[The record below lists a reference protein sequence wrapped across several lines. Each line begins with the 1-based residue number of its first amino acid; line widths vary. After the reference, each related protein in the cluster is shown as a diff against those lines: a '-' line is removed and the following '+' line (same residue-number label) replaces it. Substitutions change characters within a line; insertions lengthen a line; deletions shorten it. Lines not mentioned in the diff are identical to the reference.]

1 MQVIFWRTHEL
12 YSDLEQFLGNCFLP
26 VILLSTFHVDGD
38 ASLNVNETRGNRHLE
53 QKNISFSFQ
62 LLNPFCFIFE
72 KKKHFL
78 VESRLLERNFSLSA
92 QLRLIL

>member
-1 MQVIFWRTHEL
+1 M
-12 YSDLEQFLGNCFLP
+12 
-26 VILLSTFHVDGD
+26 DGD

-62 LLNPFCFIFE
+62 LLKSFDKIRFALFS

-78 VESRLLERNFSLSA
+78 VELRLLERNFSLSA